1 MTSTL
6 SESLSELGAC
16 LQLVQGGRGA
26 LVLLDEALVHIDQAR
41 SDLAALEA
49 GAGGGP
55 GTWGAAG
62 GTGRGGS
69 TGQEEGAALQEA
81 DAARDQVCNAS
92 AGALGDYCRGVE
104 ALVEHLRA

>member
-6 SESLSELGAC
+6 SESVSELGAC

-26 LVLLDEALVHIDQAR
+26 LALLDEALVHIDQAR

-49 GAGGGP
+49 
-55 GTWGAAG
+55 
-62 GTGRGGS
+62 
-69 TGQEEGAALQEA
+69 GAALQEA

>member
-49 GAGGGP
+49 SAGGGP
-55 GTWGAAG
+55 SAWAAAG

-69 TGQEEGAALQEA
+69 TGQEAG
-81 DAARDQVCNAS
+81 AARDQVCNAS

>member
-6 SESLSELGAC
+6 SESVSELGAC

-55 GTWGAAG
+55 GAWAAAG
-62 GTGRGGS
+62 GTRGGS
-69 TGQEEGAALQEA
+69 TGQEAGAALQEA
-81 DAARDQVCNAS
+81 DAARDQVCSAS